1 MYEAAIAGIKNAPL
15 LGNGIEAFPAY
26 TAYSYPH
33 NFILQLVY
41 EGGIL
46 FCVIPVITIAWVSY
60 KLLFSQ
66 IKDKDCQVFLIL
78 LFVQV
83 IPRFLVS
90 ATIWKDKCFWLLV
103 FYTFVNYKKI
113 KGEREYVGH

>member
-1 MYEAAIAGIKNAPL
+1 MPSFFVKMNKMIALNDISNGREPVYEAAIAGIKNAPL

-60 KLLFSQ
+60 T
-66 IKDKDCQVFLIL
+66 
-78 LFVQV
+78 VQQEKSYD
-83 IPRFLVS
+83 RN
-90 ATIWKDKCFWLLV
+90 A
-103 FYTFVNYKKI
+103 
-113 KGEREYVGH
+113 